1 MLAMCARQ
9 LDQARRRLQ
18 EAEAA
23 LDVVFTDE
31 MDLFLAREELE
42 GARSSVTQFETLVRF
57 HEKNKNKKTKP
68 KERPLVVGEWRKI
81 KLKAYKVEF

>member
-1 MLAMCARQ
+1 MLAMCVRQ
-9 LDQARRRLQ
+9 LDQARRRLK

-23 LDVVFTDE
+23 LDAVFTDE

-42 GARSSVTQFETLVRF
+42 GARSSVTQFEALVRF
-57 HEKNKNKKTKP
+57 HEKNKPKE

-81 KLKAYKVEF
+81 KLTAYKVEF